1 MWYIIIN
8 FVIIFM
14 TWFVSYISINLLKE
28 LSREDLFNGK

>member
-1 MWYIIIN
+1 MWYIVIN

-14 TWFVSYISINLLKE
+14 TWLISYISINLLKE

>member
-1 MWYIIIN
+1 MWYIVIN

-14 TWFVSYISINLLKE
+14 TWLVSYISINLLKE

>member
-14 TWFVSYISINLLKE
+14 TWLVSYISINLLKE